1 MGNRTFPTSDHF
13 YRIPNLASRGQTEK
27 VKKESHPNLILEM
40 REKSSLVTNS
50 RHPFSVTGR
59 PAESE
64 LSHKS
69 PDQDTYIRIY
79 VTSTITQANILN
91 RSHFDQIIFVNHGTV
106 FCFVKIPIPLF
117 LIIGQLLYHHSPKLL
132 YRCGQ
137 LSTILSVGF
146 VKT

>member
-1 MGNRTFPTSDHF
+1 MYHRGKMTVFPRWETGHLFPRSDHF

-106 FCFVKIPIPLF
+106 F
-117 LIIGQLLYHHSPKLL
+117 
-132 YRCGQ
+132 
-137 LSTILSVGF
+137 
-146 VKT
+146 